1 MRYPILL
8 LGLLATAGCT
18 KTEMRAPPAPVA
30 PFPGDLLTGRIAVY
44 PLNNMSVDSTLGWNE
59 ALADRAQV
67 RGRVD
72 SMLVAVLNDR
82 FSQVL
87 WVTPAALRLAAAQA
101 PGRLTEPDRMPT
113 LLLQTHAL
121 TTIADPLASQMREL
135 TAVAAGGRFAL
146 VPANLWFARDRQGR
160 GTANLVVAL
169 ADIRL
174 RAVGWSATLSG
185 AGDTPWEALDAAL
198 RKLTAMERR

>member
-1 MRYPILL
+1 MRYLIPL
-8 LGLLATAGCT
+8 LGGLAIVGCA

-30 PFPGDLLTGRIAVY
+30 PFPGDFLTGRIAVY
-44 PLNNMSVDSTLGWNE
+44 PLNNLTTDSTLGWDE
-59 ALADRAQV
+59 ALADRVQA

-72 SMLVAVLNDR
+72 SMLVALLNGR

-87 WVTPAALRLAAAQA
+87 WVPPEALRRAASQA
-101 PGRLTEPDRMPT
+101 PTLTGPDRMST

-135 TAVAAGGRFAL
+135 TAVATGGRYAL
-146 VPANLWFARDRQGR
+146 VPVNLWFARNREGR
-160 GTANLVVAL
+160 GTANIVVAL

-174 RAVGWSATLSG
+174 RAVSWSATLTG
-185 AGDTPWEALDAAL
+185 AGDTPWQALDAAL
-198 RKLTAMERR
+198 RRLTAMERR